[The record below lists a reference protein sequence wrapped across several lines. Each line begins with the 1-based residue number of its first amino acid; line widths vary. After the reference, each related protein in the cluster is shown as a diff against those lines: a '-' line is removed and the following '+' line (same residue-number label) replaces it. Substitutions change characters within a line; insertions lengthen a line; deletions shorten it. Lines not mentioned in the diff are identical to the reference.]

1 MIYLKRLLYIL
12 SIVISSPL
20 IAFIFIM
27 TFVLTHI
34 FYIVGYVIWGNKYDP
49 IDIISEMALKLE
61 IFCRKIE
68 NKIEV

>member
-12 SIVISSPL
+12 SIVIFSPL
-20 IAFIFIM
+20 IVSIFIM
-27 TFVLTHI
+27 TFFLTHI

-49 IDIISEMALKLE
+49 IGFMCEMALKIE
-61 IFCRKIE
+61 DFCNKIE

>member
-12 SIVISSPL
+12 SIVIFSPL
-20 IAFIFIM
+20 IVSIFIM
-27 TFVLTHI
+27 TFFLTHI

-49 IDIISEMALKLE
+49 IDFIGEMAIKLE
-61 IFCRKIE
+61 DFCNKIE